1 MLLAR
6 PTRLQLPALAKMMR
20 TWCSWYRL
28 LLWLRTQPAQ
38 SRQTSATTTAAAV
51 IQAANLGARKI
62 AATIAAS
69 QYANAAATSITT
81 LMETTTSRW
90 LVAVAYAAPSFA
102 VINPIAR
109 AASAV
114 VLAFQCWRLAALL
127 S

>member
-1 MLLAR
+1 MFASEV
-6 PTRLQLPALAKMMR
+6 QLEQPRCRVALKLVR
-20 TWCSWYRL
+20 KHEGSVD
-28 LLWLRTQPAQ
+28 WLRTQPAQ
-38 SRQTSATTTAAAV
+38 SRQTSATTAAAAV